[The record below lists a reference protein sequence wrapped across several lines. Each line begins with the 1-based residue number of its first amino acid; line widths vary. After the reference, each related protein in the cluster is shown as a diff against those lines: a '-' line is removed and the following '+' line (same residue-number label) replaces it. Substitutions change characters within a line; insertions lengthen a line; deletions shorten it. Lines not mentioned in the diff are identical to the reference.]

1 MGTCAPGQT
10 LKEEALS
17 SQEDAVQFRWVVEFI
32 LQLWAAEALE
42 ELLERDKK
50 EGKPLDPKGLGKTSL
65 QLLLSGQNHRPTH
78 IHKPHPQCL
87 EREARNSLSFCT
99 YDLIPFKMLF

>member
-1 MGTCAPGQT
+1 MGACTPGQT

-32 LQLWAAEALE
+32 LQLWATEALE

-50 EGKPLDPKGLGKTSL
+50 EGKPLDPKGLGKASR
-65 QLLLSGQNHRPTH
+65 QLLL
-78 IHKPHPQCL
+78 
-87 EREARNSLSFCT
+87 
-99 YDLIPFKMLF
+99 

>member
-10 LKEEALS
+10 LKKEALS

-50 EGKPLDPKGLGKTSL
+50 EGKPLDPKGLGKASL

-78 IHKPHPQCL
+78 PYPNPTPSAWKGKQEIH
-87 EREARNSLSFCT
+87 F
-99 YDLIPFKMLF
+99 PFVHMT